1 MRFGAFFRDIVRPVE
16 TKKLQNGFEMPVLG
30 LGCWPLGGYRS
41 ADPRR
46 DTHDLATLKHALSSD
61 ITHFD
66 TAELYAR
73 GHSEELLGQAI
84 AGYDRSKLFLASKAS
99 RESLIS
105 KEALKNACK
114 NSLKRV
120 GTDYFDLYY
129 VHWHIPDYSLEDQ
142 MKAMEE
148 LYEEGLIKNIA
159 VSNFKVETFK
169 RAQEFCKYPI
179 VANQVHYNLI
189 LRGPEAD
196 GLVEF
201 CQENDVMLVAY
212 RPVELGK
219 LANTGNPVMLSLS
232 EKYPGKKHAQI
243 AINWLISQPNVVTIF
258 GCLDKRFIDENL
270 GALGWMMDSEDIEYA
285 RENYGPQIEVSD
297 SVPLG

>member
-1 MRFGAFFRDIVRPVE
+1 MEHKTLAS
-16 TKKLQNGFEMPVLG
+16 GFSMPTLG
-30 LGCWPLGGYRS
+30 LGCWPMGGYRGPDS
-41 ADPRR
+41 
-46 DTHDLATLKHALSSD
+46 THDERDAATLACAIEKG

-66 TAELYAR
+66 TAEMYGR
-73 GHSEELLGQAI
+73 GHSEELLGHVLKNH
-84 AGYDRSKLFLASKAS
+84 DRSKLFIASKAC
-99 RESLIS
+99 RGSLAS
-105 KEALKNACK
+105 KEALKDACK
-114 NSLKRV
+114 ASLARV

-129 VHWHIPDYSLEDQ
+129 IHWYIPEYSLEEQ

-169 RAQEFCKYPI
+169 KAQALCKYPI

-189 LRGPEAD
+189 LRGPERD

-201 CQENDVMLVAY
+201 CQNNDVMLVAY

-219 LANTGNPVMLSLS
+219 LANTGNSVMLDLA
-232 EKYPGKKHAQI
+232 GKCTGHTHAQV
-243 AINWLISQPNVVTIF
+243 AINWLISQKNVVTIF
-258 GCLDKRFIDENL
+258 GCLKKEYIDENL
-270 GALGWMMDSEDIEYA
+270 GALGWSMSDEDIEYA
-285 RENYGPQIEVSD
+285 RKNYGGQIDVSD